1 MIAVIR
7 WQALV
12 DLLALAAAFYVVLR
26 WARQARAVRIA
37 LAIIGLHAGAL
48 VARNY
53 DLIITSWV
61 LTGAG
66 FLAIAV
72 LLVVFQPELRHAF
85 MRLDTVLRARG
96 SAAAAITPAYR
107 ALSEAAFALAATRT
121 GALIAI
127 TRRNTISELIQGG
140 VALRAQVSRPLIEA
154 IFQKTSPLHDGA
166 AIVEGNN
173 LVRAGAVLPLTQSPD
188 VRPDYGTRHRA
199 AMGLARRSDALV
211 IAVSEERGTVTL
223 MEDSRAS
230 EIASVEE
237 LAATLEKL
245 ETGSRRPALSRL
257 RRFVATDLRTKFA
270 ALGLAALVWAPT
282 VFTTGSSVRTITVPV
297 EFTDVPRGMSIAAQ
311 SASEVAVQLRGNSWI
326 MDSAS
331 FNKMAASFDLRR
343 ARAETMTLEV
353 TGGNLALPPGVR
365 LERAI
370 PRAISLHLVRGAAAH

>member
-96 SAAAAITPAYR
+96 STAAAIAPAYR
-107 ALSEAAFALAATRT
+107 ALSEAAFALAGTRT

-166 AIVEGNN
+166 AIVEGND

-223 MEDSRAS
+223 MEDSRVR

-237 LAATLEKL
+237 LAAALEKL
-245 ETGSRRPALSRL
+245 EAGSRRPALSRL
-257 RRFVATDLRTKFA
+257 RRFVAADLRLKFA

-311 SASEVAVQLRGNSWI
+311 SASEVDVQLRGNSWI
-326 MDSAS
+326 MGSAS
-331 FNKMAASFDLRR
+331 FGKVAASFDLRR
-343 ARAETMTLEV
+343 ARA
-353 TGGNLALPPGVR
+353 
-365 LERAI
+365 
-370 PRAISLHLVRGAAAH
+370 